1 MARHALLIATG
12 RYTDQSFRRLRS
24 SAQDVKR
31 LAEILRDPAI
41 GYFDDV
47 RMCVDQ
53 PENELRVAV
62 EEILSD
68 RLRDDLVLIYLSCHG
83 VQDRHGRLYFATTN
97 TRLDR
102 LAATALAATFVDEQ
116 LSHSM
121 AGGRVLILD
130 CCFSGSFARGL
141 TVKSSVSRPLAGK
154 IGRGYFVLTATDA
167 FEYAFEGESPRGIKL
182 QLSVFTEAIIAGL
195 ESGLADRDGDGWVSA
210 HDLYDYV
217 YGVVKQTAT
226 QTPTYFASNVEGELL
241 LARVPQTA
249 QPSTAHKA
257 GIPPVQGTRATTRAA
272 RRLSLRARWRVAV
285 LAILLLATMGLVAIS
300 PTSQSPTDS
309 YARVTSGE
317 PILNDSLHDNSA
329 GNHWYEGRG
338 KFGECKFG
346 EGAYHA
352 LPAGRGYH
360 VCCGADGGLENL
372 AVQVEM
378 TIDSGDEG
386 GIKFRD
392 NGNRAGYFFHITK
405 EGNYKIFILGPE
417 TGSTIYLSRS
427 DKPNPAIKVGVNQS
441 NMLAV
446 LAQGPTIQLY
456 ANGQHLDTVQ
466 DTTFTA
472 GGIGVC
478 AKNFSESSDV
488 TFNNIKVWRA

>member
-24 SAQDVKR
+24 PAQDVKR

-41 GYFDDV
+41 GCFDDV
-47 RMCVDQ
+47 RVSVDQ
-53 PENELRVAV
+53 PEHELRVAV

-102 LAATALAATFVDEQ
+102 LAATALAAAFVDEQ

-141 TVKSSVSRPLAGK
+141 AVKSSVSSPLAGK

-167 FEYAFEGESPRGIKL
+167 FEYAFEGESPRGVKP
-182 QLSVFTEAIIAGL
+182 QRSAFTEVIIDGL
-195 ESGLADRDGDGWVSA
+195 DSGLADRDGDGWVSA

-217 YGVVKQTAT
+217 YGVVKQTTT
-226 QTPTYFASNVEGELL
+226 QTPTYFATNVEGRLL

-249 QPSTAHKA
+249 QPTSAHDA
-257 GIPPVQGTRATTRAA
+257 GTPPVQGTRATTSAA
-272 RRLSLRARWRVAV
+272 RRLSLRARWCVAV
-285 LAILLLATMGLVAIS
+285 PAILLFAAMGLVATLPAS
-300 PTSQSPTDS
+300 PSPTDS
-309 YARVTSGE
+309 YARATSGE
-317 PILNDSLHDNSA
+317 QILNDSLHDNGA
-329 GNHWYEGRG
+329 GNHWTEGRG
-338 KFGECKFG
+338 KYGECKFS

-360 VCCGADGGLENL
+360 VCCRADVSLENL
-372 AVQVEM
+372 AIQVEM
-378 TIDSGDEG
+378 TIGSGDEG
-386 GIKFRD
+386 GIKFRG
-392 NGNRAGYFFHITK
+392 NGNRTGYFFHITK
-405 EGNYKIFILGPE
+405 AGNYKFFILGPE
-417 TGSTIYLSRS
+417 VGSTIDLSRS
-427 DKPNPAIKVGVNQS
+427 YKPNPAIKAGVNQS

-466 DTTFTA
+466 DTTFAT
-472 GGIGVC
+472 GRIGVC